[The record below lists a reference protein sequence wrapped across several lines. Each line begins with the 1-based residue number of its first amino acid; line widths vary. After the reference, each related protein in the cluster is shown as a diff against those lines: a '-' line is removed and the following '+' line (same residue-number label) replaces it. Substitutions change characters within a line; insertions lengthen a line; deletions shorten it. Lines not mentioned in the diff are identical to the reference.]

1 MLSRETIEYYR
12 RMTHEERLKLTL
24 QASREALPYL
34 LQGPPEV
41 VARRFER
48 IRQEHDA
55 GNRALLEGLARA
67 RDVEALRV
75 QQTLDEANNP
85 PDHS

>member
-1 MLSRETIEYYR
+1 MLSRETIEFYR
-12 RMTHEERLKLTL
+12 RMTPEERLKLTL

-34 LQGPPEV
+34 LLGPPEV

-67 RDVEALRV
+67 RDAEALRA
-75 QQTLDEANNP
+75 QEQASLP
-85 PDHS
+85 PDSVK

>member
-1 MLSRETIEYYR
+1 MLSRETIEFYR
-12 RMTHEERLKLTL
+12 RMTPEERLKLTL

-34 LQGPPEV
+34 LQGSPEV

-48 IRQEHDA
+48 MRQEHDA

-67 RDVEALRV
+67 RDAEALRA
-75 QQTLDEANNP
+75 QGQASLP
-85 PDHS
+85 PDRVK